1 MVDDVTASNNQ
12 IVPMCVRYFVSEK
25 RIQDEVFLEFFD
37 AKRMALLGNTYL
49 DKLLR

>member
-25 RIQDEVFLEFFD
+25 RIQDEVFWEFFD
-37 AKRMALLGNTYL
+37 AKRMVLLGNT
-49 DKLLR
+49 